1 MRPFNETPPVNP
13 GIVKPDNILDSAS
26 SYKQ

>member
-1 MRPFNETPPVNP
+1 MRPVSETPPVNP
-13 GIVKPDNILDSAS
+13 DIVKPDNISDSAS